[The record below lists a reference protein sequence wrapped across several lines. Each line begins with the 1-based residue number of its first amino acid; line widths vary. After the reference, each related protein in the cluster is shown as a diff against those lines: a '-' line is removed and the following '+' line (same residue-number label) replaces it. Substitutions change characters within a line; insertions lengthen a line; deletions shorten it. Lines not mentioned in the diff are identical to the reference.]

1 MITIWTKTVRLGV
14 LALSIVA
21 SSALA
26 ESADSAANRIVGQ
39 WLIEEDGEPMEV
51 IEIYPCGEEFC
62 GKVIWTAN
70 FEGPEEEA
78 RDVNNPDE
86 KLRDRSLLGLE
97 VLTGY
102 TYQGD
107 NSWQEG
113 KLYVHRKGKTL
124 SPKFA
129 LVSQD
134 TLKAQVKF
142 LFITK
147 SFDWV
152 RVSNFDPETD

>member
-1 MITIWTKTVRLGV
+1 MTARWTRTMLIGV
-14 LALSIVA
+14 LALSIIA

-39 WLIEEDGEPMEV
+39 WLIEEDGEAMEV

-62 GKVIWTAN
+62 GKIVWTAN
-70 FEGPEEEA
+70 SEGSEQAA
-78 RDVNNPDE
+78 RDVNNPE
-86 KLRDRSLLGLE
+86 EELRDRPLLGLE

-102 TYQGD
+102 SYQGD
-107 NSWQEG
+107 GSWREG
-113 KLYVHRKGKTL
+113 ELYVHRKGKTL
-124 SPKFA
+124 SPKFT

-142 LFITK
+142 LFISK

-152 RVSNFDPETD
+152 RVSDFDPESD